1 MGLFKQLMIFGK
13 TGLQGLPTRVTLSLW
28 DTQNAP
34 PHRVEMRDE
43 SAKSKGKPPNPTSFV
58 VQGLLTTLL
67 GSENTPGI
75 DYGLLA
81 KIQNPWRRRRTLPE
95 GV

>member
-1 MGLFKQLMIFGK
+1 MCQDDSIH
-13 TGLQGLPTRVTLSLW
+13 
-28 DTQNAP
+28 AP
-34 PHRVEMRDE
+34 PNRAEMGDE
-43 SAKSKGKPPNPTSFV
+43 SAKSKGKPPNCTTFV
-58 VQGLLTTLL
+58 DQVVPGLLTTLL
-67 GSENTPGI
+67 ISGNTPGI